1 MAVHKQATD
10 RAHRIGQTKK
20 VTVYKMIAK
29 GTIEEKIMKLQETKK
44 DLADN
49 IINGDNVGIGSMSK
63 DDIMELLGV

>member
-1 MAVHKQATD
+1 MINSTD
-10 RAHRIGQTKK
+10 FEPVIRKCAP
-20 VTVYKMIAK
+20 
-29 GTIEEKIMKLQETKK
+29 EDLDKIMKLQETKK